1 MRQCS
6 VDHTVHVRWRMTIG
20 KITKAP
26 SWHCRHDQHG
36 GQFGGAVTAAF
47 FPKEHFNF
55 EKVQAG
61 ISHFFSKIHI
71 ICQTL
76 ISAVLHCGFA
86 PHMLESCAFVSHAVA
101 GNTVRLKGHCHVCLM

>member
-1 MRQCS
+1 MGKLQKPHHGIA
-6 VDHTVHVRWRMTIG
+6 DMTNM
-20 KITKAP
+20 
-26 SWHCRHDQHG
+26 G

-47 FPKEHFNF
+47 FPKEYFKF